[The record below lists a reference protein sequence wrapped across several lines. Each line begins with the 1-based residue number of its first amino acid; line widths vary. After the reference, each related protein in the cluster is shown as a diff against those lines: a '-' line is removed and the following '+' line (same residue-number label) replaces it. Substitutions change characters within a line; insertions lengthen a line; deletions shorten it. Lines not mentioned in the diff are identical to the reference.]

1 MSQVEDPA
9 YKVVNA
15 SGFLFQLRVEHE
27 LRTQVI
33 APGSI
38 WHIVGR
44 EHRWAHSQSGEEG
57 YIDLILDTGTIVLV
71 IECKRVTDGM
81 WVFLT
86 PKASSP
92 MKRARLLWTYHK
104 EGFKPVCDWGDF
116 TIHPP
121 SPEAMFCVV
130 RGHGEGDTPMMERIA
145 SGLMLATEALAEE
158 ELRIRQVS
166 DLPKAR
172 AYIPIIVTNSELRV
186 YRYDLDEVDLAT
198 GRIDTAS
205 SEGAPLI
212 RFRKSLSSGIGQR
225 VPSHTLEETSRD
237 NERTVFVMNSTSLSA
252 LFKELEVPYTGSWP
266 WSSV

>member
-15 SGFLFQLRVEHE
+15 SGFLFQLKVEHE

-33 APGSI
+33 SPGSI

-44 EHRWAHSQSGEEG
+44 EHRWVHSQSGAEG

-81 WVFLT
+81 WVFLS
-86 PKASSP
+86 AEGSSP

-104 EGFKPVCDWGDF
+104 EGSKPVSDWGDF

-121 SPEAMFCVV
+121 SPEAMFCVA

-166 DLPKAR
+166 DLPKPR
-172 AYIPIIVTNSELRV
+172 AYIPIIVTNAELRV
-186 YRYDLDEVDLAT
+186 CRYDLAEVDLAT
-198 GRIDTAS
+198 GRIETAS
-205 SEGAPLI
+205 SESAPLV

-225 VPSHTLEETSRD
+225 VPSHTLEETSQE
-237 NERTVFVMNSTSLSA
+237 NERTVFVMSSTSLSA

-266 WSSV
+266 WSLI